1 MSQINGKYLK
11 DENGNI
17 ISPIT
22 SADSIFYM
30 GGAINK

>member
-1 MSQINGKYLK
+1 MSNVNARYLE